1 MRHAA
6 NLLKTRALSIDQV
19 AHEVGYSSRS
29 SFLRA
34 YRMLAGT
41 DASDLAYEESS
52 VAKPSG
58 LAEACAVPKRYGETL
73 PGLMV
78 GD

>member
-1 MRHAA
+1 
-6 NLLKTRALSIDQV
+6 
-19 AHEVGYSSRS
+19 
-29 SFLRA
+29 
-34 YRMLAGT
+34 MLAGT